1 MLGTALWTRFLV
13 QWGGLVSDR
22 RILRWVVLNSSHLKN
37 RLAALP
43 LWIHLGRRELSGVPI
58 PGSTFQ
64 NLCTILCSTCV
75 CIQKSQNFCILLPYL
90 MHKTLQGK
98 KPGEVS
104 RRLTLASSTESKRQ
118 HPGQNNGVCNLSLLQ
133 RNFPKSGIEPR
144 SPTLQADSLPAK
156 LQGKPRDTGVGS
168 LFLLQ
173 QIFLAQESNWVLLHW
188 RQILYQLSHQGS
200 KEAAVAASL

>member
-1 MLGTALWTRFLV
+1 MNKVPCAVRWPCVRQEDSQVGGIELFTFKKQIGCFASVNSLGTQGTVR
-13 QWGGLVSDR
+13 
-22 RILRWVVLNSSHLKN
+22 
-37 RLAALP
+37 
-43 LWIHLGRRELSGVPI
+43 VPI

-90 MHKTLQGK
+90 IHKTLQGK
-98 KPGEVS
+98 KLGGLS

-118 HPGQNNGVCNLSLLQ
+118 HPGQNNGVCSLSLLQ

-168 LFLLQ
+168 LFLL
-173 QIFLAQESNWVLLHW
+173 
-188 RQILYQLSHQGS
+188 
-200 KEAAVAASL
+200 